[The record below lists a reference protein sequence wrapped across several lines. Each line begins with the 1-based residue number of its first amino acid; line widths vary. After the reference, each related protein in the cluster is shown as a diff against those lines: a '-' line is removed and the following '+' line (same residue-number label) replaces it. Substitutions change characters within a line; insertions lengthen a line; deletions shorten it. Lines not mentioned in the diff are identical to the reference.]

1 VARPPALG
9 SGGAAV
15 ILAAGTA
22 SRFGSVKAL
31 APLHGKPLLQHV
43 IDAATEA
50 GITSFVVVLG
60 SAAEQVRAAVQ
71 LPGGTRVVIN
81 HTPETGLSG
90 SVRLG
95 VEALDDRFE
104 RAVMLLGDQ
113 PSIRADVIR
122 TLLAEAA
129 ETDRPIVAPRY
140 RGGGGPNPVV
150 IGRSAWPLAREL
162 AGDRGFGAVLDR
174 RRDLVHVVPVEGEN
188 PDVDTPADLAA
199 LEEAR

>member
-1 VARPPALG
+1 V
-9 SGGAAV
+9 
-15 ILAAGTA
+15 
-22 SRFGSVKAL
+22 L
-31 APLHGKPLLQHV
+31 APLEGKPLLQHV

-60 SAAEQVRAAVQ
+60 SAAAQVRAMLH
-71 LPGGTRVVIN
+71 LPDGTRVVIN
-81 HTPETGLSG
+81 PTPEAGLSG

-129 ETDRPIVAPRY
+129 ETNRPIVAPRY

-162 AGDRGFGAVLDR
+162 AGDRGFGTVLDR
-174 RRDLVHVVPVEGEN
+174 RPSLVHVVPVEGEN
-188 PDVDTPADLAA
+188 PDVDIPADLAA